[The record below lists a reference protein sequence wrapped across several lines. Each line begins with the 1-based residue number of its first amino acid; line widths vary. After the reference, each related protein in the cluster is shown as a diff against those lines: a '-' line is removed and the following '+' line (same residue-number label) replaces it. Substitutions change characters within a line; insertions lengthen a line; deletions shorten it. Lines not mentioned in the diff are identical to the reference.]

1 MSELPRLVIDTNWLL
16 DLWVFDDPRAQPL
29 RSALEAGE
37 LRWLA
42 TPHMRDEFARVLG
55 YPAVAK
61 RLQASGR
68 APAALLAEFESRV
81 AWAGPAPRAPVRC
94 ADPDDQVFIDLA
106 LQQRALLLSKDKAVL
121 ACRKRLQAH
130 GVVVQPHWP

>member
-42 TPHMRDEFARVLG
+42 TPHMRDEFERVLG

-61 RLQASGR
+61 RLQANGR

-81 AWAGPAPRAPVRC
+81 EWAEPAPRAPVRC
-94 ADPDDQVFIDLA
+94 VDPDDQVFIDLA
-106 LQQRALLLSKDKAVL
+106 LQRQATLLSKDRAVL
-121 ACRKRLQAH
+121 ACRKRLQAL
-130 GVVVQPHWP
+130 GVAVQPHWP

>member
-16 DLWVFDDPRAQPL
+16 DLWVYQDARALPL
-29 RSALEAGE
+29 RAALEAGE

-42 TPHMRDEFARVLG
+42 TPPMRDEFVRVLG

-61 RLQASGR
+61 RLQSASR
-68 APAALLAEFESRV
+68 EPAMLLAEFEARV
-81 AWAGPAPRAPVRC
+81 EWAEPAPRAPVRC

>member
-16 DLWVFDDPRAQPL
+16 DLWVFDDPRAQSL

-42 TPHMRDEFARVLG
+42 TPHMRDEFERVLG

-81 AWAGPAPRAPVRC
+81 EWAEPAPRAPVRC

-106 LQQRALLLSKDKAVL
+106 LQRQATLLSKDRAVL
-121 ACRKRLQAH
+121 ACRKRLQAL
-130 GVVVQPHWP
+130 GVAVQPHWP

>member
-1 MSELPRLVIDTNWLL
+1 MSELPHLVIDTNWLL

-42 TPHMRDEFARVLG
+42 TPHMRDEFERVLG

-61 RLQASGR
+61 RLQANGR
-68 APAALLAEFESRV
+68 APAALLAEFESHV
-81 AWAGPAPRAPVRC
+81 AWAEPAPRAPVRC

-106 LQQRALLLSKDKAVL
+106 LQQQATLLSKDRAVL
-121 ACRKRLQAH
+121 ACRKRLQAL
-130 GVVVQPHWP
+130 GVAVQPHWP

>member
-61 RLQASGR
+61 RLQANGR

-81 AWAGPAPRAPVRC
+81 EWAEPAPRAPVRC
-94 ADPDDQVFIDLA
+94 VDPDDQVFIDLA
-106 LQQRALLLSKDKAVL
+106 LQRQATLLSKDRAVL
-121 ACRKRLQAH
+121 ACRKRLQAL
-130 GVVVQPHWP
+130 GVAVQPHWP

>member
-29 RSALEAGE
+29 RAALEAGE
-37 LRWLA
+37 LRWMA
-42 TPHMRDEFARVLG
+42 TRHMRAEFERVLG

-61 RLQASGR
+61 RLQADSR
-68 APAALLAEFESRV
+68 EPVALLAEFDLRV
-81 AWAGPAPRAPVRC
+81 EWADAAPRAPVRC

-106 LQQRALLLSKDKAVL
+106 LQQGAMLLSKDRAVL
-121 ACRKRLQAH
+121 ACRKRLQAL
-130 GVVVQPHWP
+130 GSAVQPHWP